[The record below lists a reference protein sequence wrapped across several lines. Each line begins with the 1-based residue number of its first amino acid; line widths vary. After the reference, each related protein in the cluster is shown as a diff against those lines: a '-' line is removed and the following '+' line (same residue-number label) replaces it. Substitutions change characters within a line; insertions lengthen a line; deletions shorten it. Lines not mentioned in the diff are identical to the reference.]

1 MILYQITGE
10 VSSSVPIRESNNPP
24 PTTSPEIT
32 ERLQKLKILLSPV
45 AIESI
50 QRAGQWENLMKDIS
64 AVEVNPDEKNRF
76 EQLYLNGY

>member
-1 MILYQITGE
+1 MILYKEPDRLT
-10 VSSSVPIRESNNPP
+10 SSPP
-24 PTTSPEIT
+24 VERATLSPTTSPEIT

-50 QRAGQWENLMKDIS
+50 QRANQWENLRQDIS
-64 AVEVNPDEKNRF
+64 AVEANPGEKNRF